1 MGRHSLPWPALNFK
15 RGPAAALRAAQSRLN
30 RGAELRRERLSV
42 RALALPLLSV
52 RALALPLLP
61 GRRPGAAPLLIEHR
75 LPVKHNNPGPYWAL
89 AALGRRP
96 RKARPGRL
104 RLPNAQ

>member
-1 MGRHSLPWPALNFK
+1 MGRRSLPWPALNFK

-30 RGAELRRERLSV
+30 RGAELRRER
-42 RALALPLLSV
+42 LSV